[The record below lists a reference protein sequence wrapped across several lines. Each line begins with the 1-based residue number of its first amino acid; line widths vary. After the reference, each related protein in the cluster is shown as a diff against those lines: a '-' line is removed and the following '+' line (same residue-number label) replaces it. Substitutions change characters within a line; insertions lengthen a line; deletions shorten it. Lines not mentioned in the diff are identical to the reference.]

1 MKAYISSIVFAVLAI
16 NGLHAQQSFDDVY
29 FKPSEARK
37 EVMKVTSQKQAKP
50 NYKNGAREIIYIQ
63 DSDTSILVTAGDS
76 LYLLSEMNDS
86 LYLGGNEQPEEEGY
100 YLNGFEGNSSQYEY
114 AERIRRF
121 HNPRYSIHIS
131 DPQYTDIY
139 FLNSNDWNVYVD
151 GSYAWVTPTWTNP
164 FWDNYFWR
172 PYSYNSWYWR
182 NSIWSP
188 SVYSYWSNPWYN
200 HYAGFGGFNH
210 GYYGGY
216 GGYYG
221 GYYGGWNDYYT
232 YYGGHFPYWGSN
244 ISYQRPRN
252 KNYNEQTRREQNFNG
267 GSRHTTS
274 GSTVRVAGDRP
285 IQTVSRGS
293 VASSDR
299 TVRVNNSTMT
309 GITRNGVSG
318 VSSVSRQDNTPGRTS
333 TTLRSTTSSNL
344 QSTGRRSE
352 EIINTRPRTT
362 VDNSASTTTRGT
374 TTNQRPATTTRSS
387 TSTNRSTY
395 TPSVRSSSP
404 TSGSGGSYRSS
415 SSSESSR
422 RSSYTPSNSS
432 SSSSSSTV
440 RSSTPSYSGS
450 SSSPASSSSS
460 SGGSRSS
467 GGGGRR

>member
-1 MKAYISSIVFAVLAI
+1 MKAYILSIVIAALTLS
-16 NGLHAQQSFDDVY
+16 GLHAQQGFDDVY

-37 EVMKVTSQKQAKP
+37 EAMKATTKKPAKP

-63 DSDTSILVTAGDS
+63 DADTSLLVAVGDS

-86 LYLGGNEQPEEEGY
+86 LYLGSNQQQEEDGY
-100 YLNGFEGNSSQYEY
+100 YLNGFEGDKNQYEY

-121 HNPRYSIHIS
+121 HNPKYTIHIS

-182 NSIWSP
+182 HSIWSP
-188 SVYSYWSNPWYN
+188 SIYSYWSNPWFN

-221 GYYGGWNDYYT
+221 GFYGGWNDYYT
-232 YYGGHFPYWGSN
+232 YYGGHFPHWGSN
-244 ISYQRPRN
+244 ISYQQPRN

-267 GSRHTTS
+267 SSRHTTS
-274 GSTVRVAGDRP
+274 GSSVRVAGDRP

-299 TVRVNNSTMT
+299 TVRVNNSNSTV
-309 GITRNGVSG
+309 ISRNGVST
-318 VSSVSRQDNTPGRTS
+318 VPRQDNTTVRTG
-333 TTLRSTTSSNL
+333 TTLRSGISTNQ

-362 VDNSASTTTRGT
+362 VDNSTATNRGT
-374 TTNQRPATTTRSS
+374 SATQRPAATTRSS
-387 TSTNRSTY
+387 GTSTNRGSY
-395 TPSVRSSSP
+395 SSSVRSSSP
-404 TSGSGGSYRSS
+404 SSGSGGSYRSS

-422 RSSYTPSNSS
+422 RSTYTPSN
-432 SSSSSSTV
+432 SSSSSTV
-440 RSSTPSYSGS
+440 RSSTPSYSGGS
-450 SSSPASSSSS
+450 SSSSSSSSS
-460 SGGSRSS
+460 SGSSRSS
-467 GGGGRR
+467 GGGGGRR